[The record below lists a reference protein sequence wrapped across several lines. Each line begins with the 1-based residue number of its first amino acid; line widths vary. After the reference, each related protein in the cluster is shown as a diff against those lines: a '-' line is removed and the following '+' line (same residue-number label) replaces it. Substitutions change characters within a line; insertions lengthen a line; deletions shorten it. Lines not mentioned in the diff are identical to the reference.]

1 MTKYLKIFLLCLL
14 FPVLTGCT
22 SLVTYIEDLQ
32 KQSVDEH
39 ERAAMD
45 RRSVNFQPQY
55 RFKVPQRGELTPVEK
70 RLVGAAP
77 PRQGKVVL
85 DGAVRYY
92 SANGHVCQY
101 INVARYQPG
110 AGRKSACFIGGR
122 WVLAAPVLNTQ
133 SVK

>member
-1 MTKYLKIFLLCLL
+1 M
-14 FPVLTGCT
+14 
-22 SLVTYIEDLQ
+22 TYIEDLQ
-32 KQSVDEH
+32 KQSVDDFD
-39 ERAAMD
+39 A
-45 RRSVNFQPQY
+45 RSVQFRPQY
-55 RFKVPQRGELTPVEK
+55 RFKAPGRGELTAVEK

-110 AGRKSACFIGGR
+110 VGRKSACFIGGR

-133 SVK
+133 PVK